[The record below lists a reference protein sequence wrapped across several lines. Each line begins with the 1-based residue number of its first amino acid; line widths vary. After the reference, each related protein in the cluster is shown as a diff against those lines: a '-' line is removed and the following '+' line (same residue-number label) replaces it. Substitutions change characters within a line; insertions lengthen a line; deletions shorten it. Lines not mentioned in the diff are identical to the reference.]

1 MCPSSSFWRFW
12 QDATL
17 STSSPCCSSRSGSLD
32 WRPGSSFSTLFSF
45 RHFLLQT
52 PSPSHPKPSLPPQ
65 RHLHDGLRLH
75 DSCPC
80 CRKVQNTL
88 CFIIPYSISI
98 IAFVIHS
105 KYEEFRFRYLAVY
118 RPLDYSRMATDAS
131 SHLRWKFSFFVK
143 KSVFILSSE

>member
-1 MCPSSSFWRFW
+1 MMCPPSSFWRFW

-32 WRPGSSFSTLFSF
+32 WRPGSSFSTPFSF

-88 CFIIPYSISI
+88 CSI
-98 IAFVIHS
+98 IHNPQLLL
-105 KYEEFRFRYLAVY
+105 RYI
-118 RPLDYSRMATDAS
+118 PNMKS
-131 SHLRWKFSFFVK
+131 SDSGTWQ
-143 KSVFILSSE
+143 FIGLWTTAGWQPMQVLISGGNSPFL